1 MNVQYVRMIGLLF
14 LIFIFNRRNSLAGTE
29 IEVIIK
35 NIIDHIAI
43 VSFSIILF
51 AGLSYLISVAGYL
64 RKKK

>member
-14 LIFIFNRRNSLAGTE
+14 LIVIFNRRNSLAGTE